1 MLRLVAK
8 VYHEFIRIASVAKC
22 GCCKCGDFVS
32 FAPAFDKTQFL
43 L

>member
-8 VYHEFIRIASVAKC
+8 VYHKFIRIASVAKC

-32 FAPAFDKTQFL
+32 FASAFDKISAL